1 LDKEIY
7 MAISARNVFAGTVSE
22 IREGAVNAEVSLSV
36 AGGDIIVATVT
47 LDSLKTL
54 GLAIGKTA
62 TAFIKAPSVMV
73 VTGDDSVRYSARNHL
88 NGSVSELKTGAVNS
102 EVVIKLA
109 GGSEVKAIITNDAV
123 TDLGLIVG
131 SSACALFKA
140 GSVILGVTA

>member
-1 LDKEIY
+1 

-36 AGGDIIVATVT
+36 TGGDVIVATVT

-54 GLAIGKTA
+54 ALAVGKAA
-62 TAFIKAPSVMV
+62 TAFVKAPSIMI

-88 NGSVSELKTGAVNS
+88 KGSVTELKTGAVNS
-102 EVVIKLA
+102 EVVVKLA

-123 TDLGLIVG
+123 TDLGLAVG
-131 SSACALFKA
+131 SAASVLFKA
-140 GSVILGVTA
+140 GSVILGVSV

>member
-1 LDKEIY
+1 

-36 AGGDIIVATVT
+36 TGGDVVVATVT
-47 LDSLKTL
+47 LDSLKAL
-54 GLAIGKTA
+54 GLTVGRSV
-62 TAFIKAPSVMV
+62 TAFVKAPSVMV
-73 VTGDDSVRYSARNHL
+73 VSGDDSVRYSARNHL

-123 TDLGLIVG
+123 IDFGLAVG
-131 SSACALFKA
+131 SAASALFKA